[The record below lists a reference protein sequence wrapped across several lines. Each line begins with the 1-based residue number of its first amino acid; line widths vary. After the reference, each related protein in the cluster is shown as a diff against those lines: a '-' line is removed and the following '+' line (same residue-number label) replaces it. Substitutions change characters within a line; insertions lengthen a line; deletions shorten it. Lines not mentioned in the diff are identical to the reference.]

1 MLSSA
6 VIECIS
12 DNSSLCMLVMIAQL
26 LRVVNIWYEFFMQTL
41 DIVFVIL
48 VVSMNME
55 YFFQYNG
62 NIIELFLSNY
72 FKSFPNSTRIIN
84 FP

>member
-1 MLSSA
+1 
-6 VIECIS
+6 
-12 DNSSLCMLVMIAQL
+12 
-26 LRVVNIWYEFFMQTL
+26 MQTL

-62 NIIELFLSNY
+62 NIIELFLANY
-72 FKSFPNSTRIIN
+72 FKPFPNSTRIIN

>member
-1 MLSSA
+1 MYACDDSTAFEVCQYMVSK
-6 VIECIS
+6 
-12 DNSSLCMLVMIAQL
+12 
-26 LRVVNIWYEFFMQTL
+26 FFMQTL

-48 VVSMNME
+48 VVSMNIE

>member
-1 MLSSA
+1 
-6 VIECIS
+6 
-12 DNSSLCMLVMIAQL
+12 
-26 LRVVNIWYEFFMQTL
+26 MQTL

-48 VVSMNME
+48 VVSMNIE